1 MDVTFVLEESGATA
15 TVEVPCDVD
24 AAAAK
29 EVACRALAVSPASV
43 DVRIGTE
50 WVEGTC
56 RLQDTAFHT
65 GVQVV
70 LACRCADM
78 MCPADY
84 NIEGDPAED
93 LSLSSCGRLCI
104 YALSC
109 HGFVGIDTETFKT
122 SFSFTADADNEL
134 CYTPRAP
141 AISRCKTHCYAAC
154 ENAFLKIALPGG
166 EVLRRVTDSTHHSRA
181 VFACG
186 DVVVSQ
192 SRELVVVYDKD
203 LTFLRSIEHYGLA
216 RVAVS
221 DCGGWM
227 TTSSMT
233 YGDTCLWNIKTGVC
247 VACVDMKG
255 PRCELDVAI
264 SRPAS
269 VFAMGSQL
277 FDWSGTALGTLD
289 VDGTV
294 EGLQFTP
301 CGKYLVIRTVDNDDD
316 GEICVLQYD
325 VATMSCVRAIDVPLE
340 DDDWLCGA
348 QFAISP
354 CSRVVIFLQ
363 QHGVATR
370 HLYPYNSTPG
380 GEETKNIA
388 ASVRGSA
395 RSKRKRNKEPKKT
408 KARKETSTK
417 KVRKITK
424 SGDCTTVA
432 TQPRQLHDS
441 NKLSKKKKKKK
452 NTLVLPPTG
461 VPVIRGV
468 KTARPPAP
476 GPWL

>member
-93 LSLSSCGRLCI
+93 LSLSYCGRLGI
-104 YALSC
+104 YVLPCPRS
-109 HGFVGIDTETFKT
+109 FVGFDTETFKT
-122 SFSFTADADNEL
+122 SFSFTVDTDNIL
-134 CYTPRAP
+134 SYDYRAP
-141 AISRCKTHCYAAC
+141 AISRCKTHCYVAC
-154 ENAFLKIALPGG
+154 ENVFLKISLPGG

-192 SRELVVVYDKD
+192 SRDLVVVYDKD
-203 LTFLRSIEHYGLA
+203 LTFLRSIEHCALVG
-216 RVAVS
+216 VAVS

-289 VDGTV
+289 VDGTI
-294 EGLQFTP
+294 GHQFTP
-301 CGKYLVIRTVDNDDD
+301 CGKYLVIRTVDNDYDHLPD
-316 GEICVLQYD
+316 SEICVLQYD

-340 DDDWLCGA
+340 DNWYCGA

-354 CSRVVIFLQ
+354 CSRVVIFLK

-370 HLYPYNSTPG
+370 HLYPYNSDGSLG
-380 GEETKNIA
+380 GEETKNVSVPHA
-388 ASVRGSA
+388 SDADPEPPTPVAVLEPAPTTGDPEPDCVATSVRGSA
-395 RSKRKRNKEPKKT
+395 PSKRKRNRDKEAKKA
-408 KARKETSTK
+408 KAAGPRKETSTK
-417 KVRKITK
+417 R
-424 SGDCTTVA
+424 
-432 TQPRQLHDS
+432 
-441 NKLSKKKKKKK
+441 KKKRKRSPSPRD
-452 NTLVLPPTG
+452 T
-461 VPVIRGV
+461 
-468 KTARPPAP
+468 
-476 GPWL
+476 